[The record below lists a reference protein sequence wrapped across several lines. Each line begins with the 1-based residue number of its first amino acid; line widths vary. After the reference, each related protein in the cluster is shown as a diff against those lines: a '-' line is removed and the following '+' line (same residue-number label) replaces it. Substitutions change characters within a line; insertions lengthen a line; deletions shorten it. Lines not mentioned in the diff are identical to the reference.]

1 VRFIGDTGISP
12 RTIHHLRDL
21 GHDAIHVR
29 ERGLER
35 ATDTEICDFARSDD
49 RVVLAFDLDFGAIL
63 ALNLLTQP
71 SVVIFRLSDETP
83 ASVNARL
90 DLVIREQ
97 SATLQDGA
105 LILVED
111 SRYRVRTLPIS
122 G

>member
-1 VRFIGDTGISP
+1 MRFIGDTGISP
-12 RTIHHLRDL
+12 RTIDHLRVT

-63 ALNLLTQP
+63 ALNLLPQP

-83 ASVNARL
+83 ASVNASL
-90 DLVIREQ
+90 DVVIREQ
-97 SATLQDGA
+97 TATLQDGA